1 MCELSCM
8 AQTSENC
15 NLFDEKQE
23 PEIRR
28 NPKLQTPF
36 IVLDFAWFTL
46 LQLPLWTSE
55 EWNKRALLL
64 PTECKYQH
72 FEVKLH
78 FSALMRCVNGSSSA
92 VYASSPF
99 WLILFSHRK
108 ARSVHL
114 ELWDDDNDADDD
126 EPEAKQTRWW
136 GAFALIGIVSI
147 KNFVT
152 QFLCAAIIHHLLLSL
167 VSAPHLQYNSFQCQL
182 SIDRHPPLLNHLSS
196 VCIRTPSP
204 CSRQRRQRHRQWS
217 VLFIC
222 HFMIS
227 STSHNSTFRLT
238 GFPGGIRYCEYI
250 VFGCDPFEPYQLY
263 WKWFQL
269 NDEHEWI
276 ERERKRKRGRWEG
289 GNKKR
294 QIQMFVSNVLI
305 IAAANECRFGLTAI
319 ASCCYYQ

>member
-1 MCELSCM
+1 MVYIVAVATLNEWRVKWTCI
-8 AQTSENC
+8 T
-15 NLFDEKQE
+15 
-23 PEIRR
+23 
-28 NPKLQTPF
+28 TPY
-36 IVLDFAWFTL
+36 
-46 LQLPLWTSE
+46 
-55 EWNKRALLL
+55 
-64 PTECKYQH
+64 CKYQH

-114 ELWDDDNDADDD
+114 ELWDDDNDADED

-182 SIDRHPPLLNHLSS
+182 SIERHPPILNHLSS

-276 ERERKRKRGRWEG
+276 EREGGGRETKRGKSNAAVIVW
-289 GNKKR
+289 
-294 QIQMFVSNVLI
+294 IPVCIWNVLI
-305 IAAANECRFGLTAI
+305 IAAANEWRFGLTAI
-319 ASCCYYQ
+319 ASCYYYQ